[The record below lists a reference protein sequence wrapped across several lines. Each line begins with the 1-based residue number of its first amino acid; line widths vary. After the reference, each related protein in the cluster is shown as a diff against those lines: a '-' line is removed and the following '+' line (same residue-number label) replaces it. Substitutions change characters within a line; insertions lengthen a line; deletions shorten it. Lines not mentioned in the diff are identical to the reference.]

1 MELRNSLLRLEKARQ
16 TFNKYNQR
24 SVGDQSSFIETAVLS
39 DALSDAMGM
48 QISQNKIDNITE
60 TMQYENEDDN
70 SIDKIG
76 LSEFLFIMVRRSDTY
91 VSNAY

>member
-24 SVGDQSSFIETAVLS
+24 SAGDQSSFIETAVLS

-48 QISQNKIDNITE
+48 QIPQNQIDNIARTI
-60 TMQYENEDDN
+60 QCLLNVKEDDK

-76 LSEFLFIMVRRSDTY
+76 LSEFL
-91 VSNAY
+91 